1 VVDLLFLVPLVNL
14 VIAIMVNISVAE
26 KFGKGVG
33 FGIGLSFLGFIFY
46 PWLGFSDATYRG

>member
-1 VVDLLFLVPLVNL
+1 MVDLLFLVPLVNL